1 LGVGSAGARVTRRI
15 RLVAPFFPLPAQN
28 EHHQALAD
36 FDWIDAIRMLSHSAE
51 ISCGVP
57 VQVITD
63 TSTDL
68 SLPALRYETTHRRLM
83 LWVLEAC
90 VKYLESDDFDRDT
103 VCLDCDQLIF
113 GDLSRFFAPQMD
125 LGLLVRSRMVHR
137 YTWKKV
143 INGVQF
149 WAVKAKKRLAA
160 FYREALARAERMS
173 SELQAWGAD
182 TQALRELIEPVSIGL
197 VERMG
202 VRVHLISDT
211 RVSFPLTETQIEGLQ
226 AGIAPQSRHAVMD
239 FRYRRKLHMRRVYE
253 LSVLK
258 RVPACV

>member
-1 LGVGSAGARVTRRI
+1 
-15 RLVAPFFPLPAQN
+15 
-28 EHHQALAD
+28 
-36 FDWIDAIRMLSHSAE
+36 MLSHSAE
-51 ISCGVP
+51 IACGVP

-63 TSTDL
+63 TSADL

-113 GDLSRFFAPQMD
+113 SDLSRFFAPRMD
-125 LGLLVRSRMVHR
+125 LGILLRPMMARR
-137 YTWKKV
+137 DTWKKV

-149 WAVKAKKRLAA
+149 WAVRAKSKLAA
-160 FYREALARAERMS
+160 FYRAALARAEQMS
-173 SELQAWGAD
+173 GELQAWGAD
-182 TQALRELIEPVSIGL
+182 TQALRELLEPITAVGL

-202 VRVHLISDT
+202 LRVHLISDT

-226 AGIAPQSRHAVMD
+226 AGIAPQ
-239 FRYRRKLHMRRVYE
+239 FT
-253 LSVLK
+253 
-258 RVPACV
+258 ACRD